1 MTSFF
6 RPARFCDT
14 NRIGRERSEVG
25 REQTCL
31 SLDPFGRAAYDG
43 ARLRARERR
52 RQTVARRKKKSGLTA
67 VAIILGR
74 LAARAEARAQQAKK
88 TAKKTGRVR
97 FSLMRSPVRRS
108 ARR

>member
-1 MTSFF
+1 M
-6 RPARFCDT
+6 
-14 NRIGRERSEVG
+14 GMERSGVG
-25 REQTCL
+25 REEDCL

-88 TAKKTGRVR
+88 TAKKARKR
-97 FSLMRSPVRRS
+97 IRKA
-108 ARR
+108 ARRARRRLRR